1 MQSNW
6 NRILIRISTHAEYN
20 RMYRTGDYASVHKS
34 GALQY
39 DGRTDSQL
47 KIRGHRVDLSE
58 VDKHL
63 TGLEQLVDKGVVLC
77 YRAGEIDQALLAFVT
92 VREPSAGSGAAHPP
106 TGVQIE
112 AALKSK
118 LADYMMP
125 QVIVVEAIPLL
136 VNGKVDRQ
144 ALLRTYENANNNGRN
159 PLDGPH
165 NRMLMSNI

>member
-1 MQSNW
+1 
-6 NRILIRISTHAEYN
+6 
-20 RMYRTGDYASVHKS
+20 MYRTGDYASVHKT

-63 TGLEQLVDKGVVLC
+63 FGLEQLVDKGIVLC

-92 VREPSAGSGAAHPP
+92 VREPAANSGEHPP

-144 ALLRTYENANNNGRN
+144 TLLRTYENANNNGR
-159 PLDGPH
+159 LSLWWTL
-165 NRMLMSNI
+165 RIEC